1 MFRLKRTFRRPG
13 RSQGAA
19 TKQSLKFSLR
29 SHKKLFAALTGY
41 LQAALSRAVEL
52 VKELARQPFSKRAL
66 KFVKRYSAQL
76 SFAVLV
82 TVFLTVAVGEG
93 QAYDLPTPT
102 LLTQLEATN
111 DGFIGKPQILS
122 TQTIL
127 TGEVEQVAAIV
138 YTVEKG
144 DTMLGIAN
152 RYDLSVGSILDANGI
167 KPADAEKIKL
177 GSQLI
182 IPAVDTNTS
191 LAWLDD
197 INKEKERQRQLA
209 ETARQK
215 ELARQATQRRQT
227 ASGRTTAAS
236 RGDYSIV
243 GRMTGSYNGGLP
255 GWCTWYVNYKRP
267 DLPNSM
273 GNARDY
279 LRSARAAGMATGTV
293 ARAGAIFQS
302 RESSYGH
309 VGYVERVNGDGTM
322 TVSEMN
328 YTGRYEVSRRTV
340 SENIAVGFI
349 Y

>member
-1 MFRLKRTFRRPG
+1 MLKRPD
-13 RSQGAA
+13 RSPRVSARHTTKLSLPQLKQLSAA
-19 TKQSLKFSLR
+19 GVER
-29 SHKKLFAALTGY
+29 LTAFGKRT
-41 LQAALSRAVEL
+41 LQLGQN
-52 VKELARQPFSKRAL
+52 LARLPLSKRAV
-66 KFVKRYSAQL
+66 KFTKRYSAQL

-82 TVFLTVAVGEG
+82 TVFLTVTVGEG
-93 QAYDLPTPT
+93 QAYDLQAPT
-102 LLTQLEATN
+102 LLNQLEASN

-127 TGEVEQVAAIV
+127 TGEVDQVAAIV

-177 GSQLI
+177 GSELI

-191 LAWLDD
+191 LAWLDE
-197 INKEKERQRQLA
+197 INKEKERQRLLA

-227 ASGRTTAAS
+227 SSGRTTAS
-236 RGDYSIV
+236 VSSGDVSII
-243 GRMTGSYNGGLP
+243 GRMDGSYNGGLP
-255 GWCTWYVNYKRP
+255 GWCTWYANYKRP
-267 DLPNSM
+267 DLPNGM

-279 LRSARAAGMATGTV
+279 GRNARAAGMATGST

-302 RESSYGH
+302 RESSWGH
-309 VGYVERVNGDGTM
+309 VGYVEQVHSDGTM

-328 YTGRYEVSRRTV
+328 YTRRFEVSRRRV
-340 SENIAVGFI
+340 STSIAVIFI